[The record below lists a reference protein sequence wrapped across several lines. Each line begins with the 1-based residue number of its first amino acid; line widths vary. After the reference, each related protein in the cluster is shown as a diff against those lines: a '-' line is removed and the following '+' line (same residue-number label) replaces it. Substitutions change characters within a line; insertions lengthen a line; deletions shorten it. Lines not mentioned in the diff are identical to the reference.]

1 MSPTRRFPASY
12 LCPCS
17 EGVGGYL
24 SSEVKCLG
32 PFANL
37 FALHRYL
44 LRLSTHPR
52 LAHGAH
58 PSPSETFGEDEDDEE
73 EGEGGLHGLEMCDQ
87 PAMELVNGSVKMAL
101 LRALLTACVR
111 RGEKVLVFSQC
122 LASLSAVQLLLEDAN
137 NAAAATGGTS
147 VARAAGG
154 DCSNK

>member
-1 MSPTRRFPASY
+1 
-12 LCPCS
+12 
-17 EGVGGYL
+17 VGGYL

-58 PSPSETFGEDEDDEE
+58 PPPSDSFGDDEDEEDE
-73 EGEGGLHGLEMCDQ
+73 EGGLHGLEMCDQ
-87 PAMELVNGSVKMAL
+87 PATELVTGSVKMAL

-137 NAAAATGGTS
+137 NAAAATTGRPLGR
-147 VARAAGG
+147 ARGN
-154 DCSNK
+154 C